1 MKLHLKLRHFEDKI
15 NDLFFI
21 GGGKDMNL
29 NEWLNDEIPNIVISL
44 EQINKQNLF
53 YDKTIGSAGKESIYK
68 ILHHFRSALFPG
80 VYDKYPV
87 DESKVNMF
95 ISYKLRL
102 SALELRGLIEGV
114 IGNDYEAIIESDTN
128 IADKADKI
136 VMNLINS
143 FPQIRKTIQ
152 TDIEAAYFGDPAA
165 VTPEE
170 ILLSYPSI
178 EAVSIY
184 RIAHELY
191 KIGLPIIPR
200 IMSEYAHQL
209 TGIDIHP
216 GAQIG
221 DNFFIDH
228 GTGVVIGETCTIGSN
243 VKIYQGVTLGAKSF
257 SLDGVGNPVK
267 GIKRHPDI
275 EDNVVI
281 YAGATV
287 LGGNTVIGKN
297 SIIGGNVWLTESVP
311 PNSKVYNV
319 QPSPIIK
326 NSRTKLKKDLTAQ
339 NASYLG
345 RTFKA
350 DGK

>member
-1 MKLHLKLRHFEDKI
+1 MD
-15 NDLFFI
+15 
-21 GGGKDMNL
+21 L
-29 NEWLNDEIPNIVISL
+29 NEWLNDEIPNIVLSL
-44 EQINKQNLF
+44 EQINNRNLF
-53 YDKTIGSAGKESIYK
+53 YDRIIGSAGKESIYK

-87 DESKVNMF
+87 DESKVNIF
-95 ISYKLRL
+95 IGNKLRAT
-102 SALELRGLIEGV
+102 ALELRELIEGV
-114 IGNDYEAIIESDTN
+114 IVNDYEAIRESDASKAVCKDR
-128 IADKADKI
+128 ADEI

-143 FPQIRKTIQ
+143 LPQIRKTIQ

-170 ILLSYPSI
+170 ILLTYPSI

-200 IMSEYAHQL
+200 IMSEYAHQI

-216 GAQIG
+216 GAKIG

-228 GTGVVIGETCTIGSN
+228 GTGVVIGETCTIGNN
-243 VKIYQGVTLGAKSF
+243 VKLYQGVTLGAKNF
-257 SLDGVGNPVK
+257 SLDRQGNPIK

-287 LGGNTVIGKN
+287 LGGNTVIGQN

-311 PNSKVYNV
+311 PNSKVYNI
-319 QPSPIIK
+319 QPSPLLRK
-326 NSRTKLKKDLTAQ
+326 VVLK
-339 NASYLG
+339 
-345 RTFKA
+345 
-350 DGK
+350 